1 MQTSSKKL
9 SDIISESQSVF
20 QSDKAISDNILV
32 AFEMLHHMNT
42 QKLKKA
48 DFMTLK
54 LNMSKAYDGVE
65 WRFLTEIMKK
75 MGFCEAWIALI
86 FECISTVAYSILVNG
101 EPKGEIFPSR
111 GIW

>member
-1 MQTSSKKL
+1 MPCVILFTNLSIKLLQTSSKKL

-32 AFEMLHHMNT
+32 AFEMLYHMNT

-65 WRFLTEIMKK
+65 
-75 MGFCEAWIALI
+75 
-86 FECISTVAYSILVNG
+86 
-101 EPKGEIFPSR
+101 
-111 GIW
+111 